1 MKYLFEHSYDILVLF
16 FLHLSLSL
24 SFYNTINFALASLP
38 TNLCGWLTRKSLA
51 LENLYDTENE
61 KFYFI

>member
-16 FLHLSLSL
+16 SFISLSPYL
-24 SFYNTINFALASLP
+24 SITINFALASLP

>member
-1 MKYLFEHSYDILVLF
+1 MKCLFEHSYDILVLF
-16 FLHLSLSL
+16 SSLSLSL

-38 TNLCGWLTRKSLA
+38 TNLCGWLARKSLA
-51 LENLYDTENE
+51 LENFCDTENE